1 MDRGDISDDLE
12 EMEFSNKLR
21 GYDPFEVDEMMERA
35 RAEILDLRRR
45 VHVAEERVQLAEEQ
59 LDTEWAVV
67 KQARGEVEEARAA
80 AKREAEEV
88 VASARLEADHLMAA
102 SETEVREAIQ
112 IGRTQLREELA
123 GLEARR
129 DEVRD
134 AVDMADVHLAAHRD
148 RILTALEDLR
158 ALTESLVDFSDLSP
172 SDESG
177 LESPKRVVESSE
189 IPRRMEGVPSAV
201 EAEQSMSVR
210 DQVI

>member
-1 MDRGDISDDLE
+1 MGKILNYLE
-12 EMEFSNKLR
+12 EKTPQPILSDWDSHNPQDILSRALSRWHPRIAVVTSFQMAGMVLLDMCYQIRTDVRVITIDTGRLPSET
-21 GYDPFEVDEMMERA
+21 YEMMERV

-134 AVDMADVHLAAHRD
+134 AVALLDADAYKSMA
-148 RILTALEDLR
+148 
-158 ALTESLVDFSDLSP
+158 
-172 SDESG
+172 
-177 LESPKRVVESSE
+177 
-189 IPRRMEGVPSAV
+189 
-201 EAEQSMSVR
+201 
-210 DQVI
+210 